1 MVKEIRLYVEGGG
14 NKDSRNEL
22 RKAFNSFFS
31 ELVKKGQEKGI
42 SLRAILCGSRNST
55 YEDFAKAVEDHRD
68 AFVALLVDSEG
79 PVSQTPWR
87 HLSWDTCG
95 KDDNHCHLMVQMMEA
110 WFIADAD
117 KLKEFYGRG
126 FNETAIPR
134 DTDIERIEKSRLDSA
149 LKEATRNTSKKTYD
163 KTRDA
168 PKLLAIISASKV
180 RAASQHCNRL
190 FNILTAQIDG

>member
-1 MVKEIRLYVEGGG
+1 MVKEIRIYVEGGG
-14 NKDSRNEL
+14 NRDSRNEL
-22 RKAFNSFFS
+22 RKAFSSFFS
-31 ELVKKGQEKGI
+31 ELVKKGQDKGI
-42 SLRAILCGSRNST
+42 PLRTIPCGSRNST

-79 PVSQTPWR
+79 PVSQTPWQ
-87 HLSWDTCG
+87 HLNWDPCG

-117 KLKEFYGRG
+117 KLKEYYRHG
-126 FNETAIPR
+126 FNENHIPK
-134 DTDIERIEKSRLDSA
+134 DKDIERIEKARLDSA

-168 PKLLAIISASKV
+168 PKLLAMISASKV
-180 RAASQHCNRL
+180 REASQHCDRL
-190 FNILTAQIDG
+190 FNTLITQIDG